1 MDNYDNWSFLNENEN
16 SNAISEEVQDIEQL
30 GIDEIVDKVK
40 GKDDLMLRQRLEK
53 LESQNAQLIN
63 LMQIVIANSVNANT
77 SNMSSNSSQSMVLER
92 SFDTNTID
100 YYQKSVN
107 FGNYEMNR
115 NSNYLNEKGL
125 FYFKVCS
132 GTIQGASKPAN
143 RMYVQSVSPVNTFGS
158 YNFYEIKIQMK
169 KDIVNKTVKKV
180 GFLVKAII

>member
-1 MDNYDNWSFLNENEN
+1 M
-16 SNAISEEVQDIEQL
+16 
-30 GIDEIVDKVK
+30 
-40 GKDDLMLRQRLEK
+40 
-53 LESQNAQLIN
+53 
-63 LMQIVIANSVNANT
+63 
-77 SNMSSNSSQSMVLER
+77 
-92 SFDTNTID
+92 
-100 YYQKSVN
+100 
-107 FGNYEMNR
+107 
-115 NSNYLNEKGL
+115 NEKGL